1 MSAARLGFIG
11 LGNMGGPMAAN
22 LAAAGIALS
31 VYDQAGTADRAPAG
45 ADCVESAAEVAAATG
60 TVLLSLPDGDVSR
73 SVAREIAGAPGR
85 TASVVIDFS
94 TIGLD
99 ASRDV
104 HALLAEAGIAYID
117 APVSGGTRGAKNG
130 TLTVIWGGP
139 ADIMAANRAA
149 LDAVAG
155 NVFHVGDHPGQGQA
169 MKLLNNYLSAVAM
182 AATSEAIA
190 FGLSQELD
198 FATMLEVINVSTGR
212 NEASADKFP
221 SRILSG
227 TYDAGFHM
235 ALMTKDVVLY
245 LESARQTGSP
255 VAVGEPVVALWRQAD
270 AAMPGADFTRIFDFV
285 RTPAAR

>member
-1 MSAARLGFIG
+1 MNAARLGFIG

-31 VYDQAGTADRAPAG
+31 VYDQAGTAERAPEG
-45 ADCVESAAEVAAATG
+45 AHRADSAAEVAAATG

-130 TLTVIWGGP
+130 TLTVIWGGS

-155 NVFHVGDHPGQGQA
+155 IVFHVGDHPGQGQA

-235 ALMTKDVVLY
+235 ALMTKDIVLY

-270 AAMPGADFTRIFDFV
+270 DAMPGADFTRIFDFV
-285 RTPAAR
+285 RNPAAR

>member
-1 MSAARLGFIG
+1 MSARRLGFIG

-31 VYDQAGTADRAPAG
+31 VYDQAGTGDRAPEDAHR
-45 ADCVESAAEVAAATG
+45 ADSAAEVAAASG

-270 AAMPGADFTRIFDFV
+270 DAMPGADFTRIFDFV

>member
-31 VYDQAGTADRAPAG
+31 VYDQAGTAERAPEDAHR
-45 ADCVESAAEVAAATG
+45 ADSAAEVAAATG

-198 FATMLEVINVSTGR
+198 FAAMLEVINVSTGR

-270 AAMPGADFTRIFDFV
+270 DAMPGADFTRIFDFV